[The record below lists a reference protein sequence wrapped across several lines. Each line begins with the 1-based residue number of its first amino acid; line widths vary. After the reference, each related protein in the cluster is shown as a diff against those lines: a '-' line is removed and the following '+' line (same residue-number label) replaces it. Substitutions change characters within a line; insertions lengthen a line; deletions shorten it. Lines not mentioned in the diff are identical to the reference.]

1 MSPIRTS
8 PRYDVPVRFLCSLVF
23 TVLAAHGAHA
33 GSKGGATARGAGED
47 VEAVL
52 RLMPN
57 PAHGREIFRLCA
69 SCHGAEDTGLPKG
82 WVPEIAGQHVR
93 VIVKQLVDFRH
104 GRRWDLRME
113 VVAGR
118 HILKASQDIV
128 DVASY
133 AASLTPVQSRA
144 LGAGEG
150 VSHGQQLYE
159 AHCLAC
165 HGRAGEGSN
174 TRFVPRLEGQD
185 YYYLLRQLHDA
196 IDGRRP
202 GLTAT
207 HAKLLR
213 AFDAADLEGL
223 ADYLSKLQSQSGRS

>member
-1 MSPIRTS
+1 MIPKY
-8 PRYDVPVRFLCSLVF
+8 PAPLAFLSSLVF
-23 TVLAAHGAHA
+23 IALVVHGTHAA
-33 GSKGGATARGAGED
+33 SQGGATARGSGQD
-47 VEAVL
+47 VQAVL
-52 RLMPN
+52 QLMPH
-57 PAHGREIFRLCA
+57 PTRGREIFRLCA
-69 SCHGAEDTGLPKG
+69 SCHGARDTGLPKG

-118 HILKASQDIV
+118 HVLKSSQDIV

-133 AASLTPVQSRA
+133 AASLTPAQPRA
-144 LGAGEG
+144 VGTGEEAR
-150 VSHGQQLYE
+150 HGQELYE

-165 HGRAGEGSN
+165 HGRGGEGSN
-174 TRFVPRLEGQD
+174 ARFVPRLAAQD
-185 YYYLLRQLHDA
+185 YDYLLRQFHDA

-202 GLTAT
+202 GLKAT

-213 AFDAADLEGL
+213 SFDAADLEGI
-223 ADYLSKLQSQSGRS
+223 AEYLSKLQSAPGST